1 MLPVITDYALRR
13 GYSPANV
20 PRGWPTPDNR
30 RAAASMDELY
40 GVWDR
45 IRAWRRP
52 AVLLVLVA
60 GAALGS
66 AEWVIEAYL
75 RHGGLPARLSRA
87 GEIQGHLGWHLAF
100 DDHVRALQ
108 GQTLC
113 RPCNVPLREPLAA
126 AWWFVLPLLTAG
138 GVVAAARAR
147 KTALVL
153 VPTVVG
159 LALAAPYLLLVGYAA
174 PRFAARSTWAV
185 AVRRA
190 TRGVVSDAGAHGRG
204 HALRASL
211 LRRGDKR
218 ILNHRREASLV
229 AGRERLM
236 GDMREANEPM
246 MPEAVDSPAPRAQ
259 PTGAL
264 AQWLLRH
271 RVQPVGPAAGEAHAE
286 PHAWWKVMCLT
297 GVDYFS
303 SLAYVPAIAALAAGA
318 VSPLATLLIVALT
331 LLGMLPMYRRVAK
344 ESPHGA
350 GSVAM
355 LEDLL
360 PFWWGKLFVLVL
372 LGFVATSWII
382 TITLSTADASVHV
395 VENPFFPAALHG
407 HEVALTVALLLVLG
421 GVFLLGF
428 SEAVSVAIPLVA
440 IFLALNAVV
449 IGIGLVHVFTTPS
462 AWSAWTDALA
472 SQGGGFGDLMGPAL
486 LAFPLLV
493 LGLSG
498 FETGVSMMPL
508 VAAEGADAEQRL
520 RSRIRNTRRLL
531 TTAALIMSVYLLS
544 ASFVTTLL
552 IPHEEFAP
560 GGAANGRALAW
571 LAHEHVGET
580 FGTVYDISTILIL
593 WFAGAS
599 AMAGLVNIVPRYL
612 PDYGMAPEW
621 GRAVRPVVI
630 VYTALCILI
639 TIAFDADVDE
649 QAGAYATGILAMMVS
664 GAFAVTVSVARHRRR
679 AATVGFALLTAV
691 LLYAL
696 VANVIDKPDGLV
708 ISGFFIA
715 GIIIVSLISRVSRTT
730 ELRADRIVF
739 DHDARRFI
747 DDTLAHDNAINII
760 ANRRQAGDVEEYSAK
775 EREQRGVNPV
785 PGSADVLFL
794 EIDVIDPSDFSDTLT
809 VHGVEVDGHRILRAD
824 APAAPNAIAAILLA
838 LRNATDVQP
847 HCYFAW
853 AEGSPLVHMVRYFLL
868 GRGDTAPVTREI
880 IRSHEPDPA
889 RRPGIHVGG

>member
-1 MLPVITDYALRR
+1 
-13 GYSPANV
+13 
-20 PRGWPTPDNR
+20 
-30 RAAASMDELY
+30 
-40 GVWDR
+40 
-45 IRAWRRP
+45 
-52 AVLLVLVA
+52 
-60 GAALGS
+60 
-66 AEWVIEAYL
+66 
-75 RHGGLPARLSRA
+75 
-87 GEIQGHLGWHLAF
+87 
-100 DDHVRALQ
+100 
-108 GQTLC
+108 
-113 RPCNVPLREPLAA
+113 
-126 AWWFVLPLLTAG
+126 
-138 GVVAAARAR
+138 
-147 KTALVL
+147 
-153 VPTVVG
+153 
-159 LALAAPYLLLVGYAA
+159 
-174 PRFAARSTWAV
+174 
-185 AVRRA
+185 
-190 TRGVVSDAGAHGRG
+190 
-204 HALRASL
+204 
-211 LRRGDKR
+211 
-218 ILNHRREASLV
+218 
-229 AGRERLM
+229 M
-236 GDMREANEPM
+236 GDMKDDAMEPVL
-246 MPEAVDSPAPRAQ
+246 PEVVDSPALRAQ
-259 PTGAL
+259 PTGSVAR
-264 AQWLLRH
+264 WLLRH
-271 RVQPVGPAAGEAHAE
+271 QVQPVGPAADEGHAE

-360 PFWWGKLFVLVL
+360 PFWRGKLFVLIL

-395 VENPFFPAALHG
+395 VENPFFPQALHG

-440 IFLALNAVV
+440 VFLVLNAVV
-449 IGIGLVHVFTTPS
+449 IGVGLVDVFTTPG
-462 AWSAWTDALA
+462 AWSAWTDALGEE
-472 SQGGGFGDLMGPAL
+472 GGGLGDLMRPAL

-508 VAAEGADAEQRL
+508 VAAEGDNPEQRL

-531 TTAALIMSVYLLS
+531 TTAAFIMSVYLLS
-544 ASFVTTLL
+544 ASFVTTVL
-552 IPHEEFAP
+552 IPEKEFEP

-571 LAHEHVGET
+571 VAHENVGEA
-580 FGTVYDISTILIL
+580 FGTFYDISTILIL

-630 VYTALCILI
+630 VYTALCIII
-639 TIAFDADVDE
+639 TIAFDADVDA

-664 GAFAVTVSVARHRRR
+664 GAFAVTVSSVRRRRR
-679 AATVGFALLTAV
+679 ATATGFALLTAI

-696 VANVIDKPDGLV
+696 VYNIVDKPDGIA
-708 ISGFFIA
+708 ISGMFIA
-715 GIIIVSLISRVSRTT
+715 GIIAVSLISRVSRTT
-730 ELRADRIVF
+730 ELRADRLVF
-739 DHDARRFI
+739 DPAARQFI
-747 DDTLAHDNAINII
+747 TDTLAHDNSINII
-760 ANRRQAGDVEEYSAK
+760 ANRRQAGDSAEYTDK
-775 EREQRGVNPV
+775 EREQRGTNPV
-785 PGSADVLFL
+785 PGPADVLFL
-794 EIDVIDPSDFSDTLT
+794 EIDVVDPSDFSETLT
-809 VHGVEVDGHRILRAD
+809 VRGVEVGGYRILRAE

-838 LRNATDVQP
+838 LRDATGVRP

-853 AEGSPLVHMVRYFLL
+853 AEGSPLRHMFRYFLL

-880 IRSHEPDPA
+880 IRSHEPDPD